1 MTYVYHCSHC
11 YKTVEVKKEM
21 KDALKREY
29 CECGKEMG
37 KVYKL
42 SSIKTGDG
50 VKQ

>member
-1 MTYVYHCSHC
+1 M
-11 YKTVEVKKEM
+11 KEDSM
-21 KDALKREY
+21 REY